1 MFYIWARPHADGRRS
16 EHCVQLLFSG
26 CYPALTSYDS
36 RNWTALHR
44 AASFG
49 RVEDIQLLLRNGAN
63 PLATI
68 NGWTPVFHAACRENY
83 LVIPKL
89 VEAGLDIN
97 YQDGGGW
104 TLLHLAAWRRSKL
117 LLTCLFKLGAN
128 PHIKG
133 AHNDLY
139 WKQYH
144 EKSQLIGEGEHCVTP
159 IDLARSHGKE
169 YYKIFLLAAQE
180 AGIDI
185 SWDSDGDAF
194 WPAEENLSIR
204 Y

>member
-16 EHCVQLLFSG
+16 QHCLQLLLSG

-68 NGWTPVFHAACRENY
+68 NGWTPVFYAVCRKNH

-104 TLLHLAAWRRSKL
+104 TLLHLAARRRSKL

-133 AHNDLY
+133 APSDLY

-144 EKSQLIGEGEHCVTP
+144 EKSQLIGEGERCVTP
-159 IDLARSHGKE
+159 IDLARSYGEE